1 MEDQRSMHGVS
12 NVHHSNH
19 LRLGNFSKLFDI
31 PETWIQD
38 FEIEDE
44 NIEKQN
50 KKAEEIAGLLGGP
63 GGIMHDSKDNSANS
77 SIPAAYTFFAQFI
90 DHDITLEASTKLH
103 QNPLPNEE
111 INDLPNFRS
120 ASLDLDSVYGFGPD
134 VSPHLYDP
142 SQPGRLV
149 VGSNVNGV
157 ENPDDLPR
165 RGDGVAL
172 LGDHRNDE
180 NLFLSQMH
188 LLFLRFHNRL
198 LIGHSFEEAQRE
210 ARYHYQYIV
219 LNDFLNRVC
228 NTEVY
233 EYARQRILDNQTAY
247 FNLSPDGS
255 GRLPMP
261 VEFAGAAYRF
271 GHTMVRSQYPVN
283 ENYPS
288 IEIFDERFG
297 TLGFSQ
303 VPPKLTVDWSCLLDV
318 RTTQMFVNSKALD
331 HLLADELVCLPP
343 LVAGR
348 DARPQD
354 VSLAFRNLR
363 RGYVLSLPSGQR
375 VLEALS
381 KKGYPGIPPDSSLD
395 FENILDSDNVD
406 DECKKKLLEEHG
418 EKLKEHTPLFFYL
431 MVEAGTLGEGERL
444 GPVGSAILMEV
455 FGAMLLHHR
464 TFITAEN
471 WEPDGNLRTL
481 ADVVRYVSP

>member
-1 MEDQRSMHGVS
+1 MKDQRSMHGVS
-12 NVHHSNH
+12 NVTPPDH

-31 PETWIQD
+31 STTWAQD
-38 FEIEDE
+38 FGIENQDR
-44 NIEKQN
+44 
-50 KKAEEIAGLLGGP
+50 AEEIAGLLGGP
-63 GGIMHDSKDNSANS
+63 GGIMHDSKGNSADS

-90 DHDITLEASTKLH
+90 DHDITLEASTRLN
-103 QNPLPNEE
+103 QPPLCDTQ
-111 INDLPNFRS
+111 INNLPNFRS
-120 ASLDLDSVYGFGPD
+120 ASLDLDSVYGFGPN

-142 SQPGRLV
+142 GQPGRLI
-149 VGSNVNGV
+149 VGSNVDGV
-157 ENPDDLPR
+157 KNPNDLPR

-172 LGDHRNDE
+172 LGDPRNDE
-180 NLFLSQMH
+180 NIFLSQMH

-198 LIGHSFEEAQRE
+198 LAGRSFEEAQRE

-228 NTEVY
+228 DKKVY
-233 EYARQRILDNQTAY
+233 EHAEKRIKARDTTF
-247 FNLSPDGS
+247 FNLSPDES
-255 GRLPMP
+255 DRLPMP

-271 GHTMVRSQYPVN
+271 GHTMVRSRYPVN

-303 VPPKLTVDWSCLLDV
+303 VPPELTVDWDFLLDV
-318 RTTQMFVNSKALD
+318 RTTRLFMNSKALD
-331 HLLADELVCLPP
+331 HLLADELVRLQP

-363 RGYVLSLPSGQR
+363 RGYVLNLPSGQR
-375 VLEALS
+375 VLQALS

-406 DECKKKLLEEHG
+406 DECKKKLLEEAWRKTQRAHSS
-418 EKLKEHTPLFFYL
+418 LFL
-431 MVEAGTLGEGERL
+431 S
-444 GPVGSAILMEV
+444 P
-455 FGAMLLHHR
+455 
-464 TFITAEN
+464 
-471 WEPDGNLRTL
+471 WLRQ
-481 ADVVRYVSP
+481 VH